1 MRLLQLSVPES
12 QAELAADRLW
22 GAGAGA
28 VEELAGPDGTTLLRT
43 VLAENDRVSL
53 GRLGQLPDR
62 WEVSFD
68 ELEDRPAQT
77 WRQHAQPITVNDSL
91 VLRPA
96 WLSSQVDEA
105 VVEIAIEPGAS
116 FGLGDHPTTRLSA
129 DATWRLA
136 TPGDRVLDVGC
147 GSGVLSIIAA
157 HRGAVE
163 IVAIDI
169 AEAARQATDEN
180 AARNGV
186 GDRIVASTTPV
197 GGIDGMFDLVLAN
210 ILAPALVAMADDLR
224 RLTSPDGALVLS
236 GVLAGCHDHV
246 LAALR
251 PMRVIATFEL
261 DGWAAVELRHR

>member
-1 MRLLQLSVPES
+1 MRWRIDPHRRG
-12 QAELAADRLW
+12 AE
-22 GAGAGA
+22 
-28 VEELAGPDGTTLLRT
+28 
-43 VLAENDRVSL
+43 
-53 GRLGQLPDR
+53 
-62 WEVSFD
+62 
-68 ELEDRPAQT
+68 
-77 WRQHAQPITVNDSL
+77 HAQPITVNESL

-96 WLSSQVDEA
+96 WLPSQADEG

-136 TPGDRVLDVGC
+136 QPGDRVLDVGC

-157 HRGAVE
+157 RRGAVE

-180 AARNGV
+180 AVRNGV

-197 GGIDGMFDLVLAN
+197 GGIDGTFDLVLAN
-210 ILAPALVAMADDLR
+210 ILAPALLAMSDDLR
-224 RLTSPDGALVLS
+224 RLTSPDGSLVLS
-236 GVLAGCHDHV
+236 GVLAARHDHV

>member
-1 MRLLQLSVPES
+1 MRLLQISVPES

-28 VEELAGPDGTTLLRT
+28 VEELAGPNDRTLLRT
-43 VLAENDRVSL
+43 VLAEDDGVSL
-53 GRLGQLPDR
+53 GRLGQLPDL

-68 ELEDRPAQT
+68 EAEDRPAQT
-77 WRQHAQPITVNDSL
+77 WRQHAQPITVNEAL

-96 WLSSQVDEA
+96 WLPSRADEG
-105 VVEIAIEPGAS
+105 VVEIVIEPGAS

-129 DATWRLA
+129 DATWRLVQ
-136 TPGDRVLDVGC
+136 TGDRVLDVGC

-157 HRGAVE
+157 RRGAVE

-169 AEAARQATDEN
+169 AEAARQATDDN

-197 GGIDGMFDLVLAN
+197 GGIDGTFDLVLAN
-210 ILAPALVAMADDLR
+210 ILAPALLAMSGDLR
-224 RLTSPDGALVLS
+224 RLTSPDGSLVLS
-236 GVLAGCHDHV
+236 GILAARHDHV